1 MKKSGA
7 PESAT
12 LVGETNG
19 KSHRERLL
27 IVDDSESC
35 RAMICEHLR
44 QDQFEYDQAEN
55 GAVAVEKAKATHFDL
70 ILMDIQMP
78 MMDGY
83 EAIRRIRLWE
93 EGRGLSRTPIIA
105 FTASSFEED
114 VQRAVESGADLHVSK
129 PVKKQA
135 LAAAIRSLLPDEANE
150 GATGKHAL
158 PAVGGCFLPNEAK

>member
-7 PESAT
+7 REPAT
-12 LVGETNG
+12 LVGGMVG
-19 KSHRERLL
+19 KSHRGRLL

-44 QDQFEYDQAEN
+44 QDQFEFDEAEN
-55 GAVAVEKAKATHFDL
+55 GAVAVEKARAAGFDL

-83 EAIRRIRLWE
+83 EAMRRIRLWE
-93 EGRGLSRTPIIA
+93 EGRGLARTPIIA

-114 VQRAVESGADLHVSK
+114 VQRAVECGAHLHVAK
-129 PVKKQA
+129 PVKK
-135 LAAAIRSLLPDEANE
+135 L
-150 GATGKHAL
+150 
-158 PAVGGCFLPNEAK
+158 